1 MKRALSVENLSVTY
15 GRGKERLQ
23 VLKRVSFFLKKGEL
37 LTLLGESGS
46 GKTTCGKVLLGM
58 LPPSARIE
66 SGALRMGDEL
76 PLDLASPR
84 FDWRPLR
91 GKRIAMIYQDAQLAT
106 PSRRSAL
113 IFLRRCAFTKPVRRR
128 RSNVRAGRCCRF

>member
-58 LPPSARIE
+58 LPPRPESRAAPCEWETSCRWTWLRRVSTGGRCAE
-66 SGALRMGDEL
+66 SG
-76 PLDLASPR
+76 SP
-84 FDWRPLR
+84 
-91 GKRIAMIYQDAQLAT
+91 
-106 PSRRSAL
+106 
-113 IFLRRCAFTKPVRRR
+113 
-128 RSNVRAGRCCRF
+128 